1 MAGSVTAAV
10 HPYLSSGRADVL
22 AHRGASGECPP
33 GNTWAAFERAVD
45 VGVDHIET
53 DVQISADGVIV
64 VYHDDRLDATTTGR
78 GTIGEHGWDHLGSLR
93 YRADGQPTEQGLVR
107 LDELLVRW
115 PQVAFNIDVKVDDA
129 VTAVV
134 DLLRRID
141 AGDRVCVASFGWR
154 RIRRLRSALGD
165 GWCTAAARGE
175 IVVAR
180 VASWT
185 RVPVALRCDVLQVPP
200 RAKGVTVVDRRFVDW
215 CHRAGIAVHVWTVD
229 DPDEAQRLCD
239 LGVDAL
245 ITDHPERFVER

>member
-1 MAGSVTAAV
+1 
-10 HPYLSSGRADVL
+10 
-22 AHRGASGECPP
+22 
-33 GNTWAAFERAVD
+33 
-45 VGVDHIET
+45 
-53 DVQISADGVIV
+53 
-64 VYHDDRLDATTTGR
+64 
-78 GTIGEHGWDHLGSLR
+78 
-93 YRADGQPTEQGLVR
+93 VR

-134 DLLRRID
+134 DLLHRID